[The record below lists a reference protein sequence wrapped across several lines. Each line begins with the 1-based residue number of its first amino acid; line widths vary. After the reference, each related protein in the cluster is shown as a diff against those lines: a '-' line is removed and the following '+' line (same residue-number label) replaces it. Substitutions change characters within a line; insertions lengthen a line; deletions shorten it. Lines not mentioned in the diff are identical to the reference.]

1 MEILKCMRRTTMN
14 DGTLIISC
22 MGDTKNTVEDLINS
36 AIGEW
41 LVDCGLY
48 FEWDEANLQ
57 FTVYCKDKKEKYNL
71 VNYIWTWLNEKDKD
85 YVSFFNPP
93 ASKDSINNKKV
104 YDYILEDWK

>member
-1 MEILKCMRRTTMN
+1 MN

-22 MGDTKNTVEDLINS
+22 IGNTRTAVEDLINS

-41 LVDCGLY
+41 LVNCGLY
-48 FEWDEANLQ
+48 FEWNEDDLQ

-71 VNYIWTWLNEKDKD
+71 VKYIWTWLNEKDKD
-85 YVSFFNPP
+85 NVSFFNPP

-104 YDYILEDWK
+104 YDYITKEFKK